1 MVDEAETQIAVIDHV
16 PDVLRRELPEVPK
29 ALRIFGAVEGA
40 VRQVLGVTPLVLGE
54 GKDPTFEF
62 ERCLLAGALQTCN
75 GCKKRRYDD
84 LCERRNCGRPFPRFG
99 FSIGLDKFDDA
110 FTEKLSD
117 STFRYRHDEALQ
129 VLKDMIN
136 DTPELAPEIW
146 WDRGMGA
153 FVYNLFFEEPGDVQ
167 GEDPVYP

>member
-1 MVDEAETQIAVIDHV
+1 MVDKEEPQIAVIDHL
-16 PDVLRRELPEVPK
+16 PDVIRRELPDEVPK

-40 VRQVLGVTPLVLGE
+40 VRKVLGVTPLELVE
-54 GKDPTFEF
+54 GKAPTFEF
-62 ERCLLAGALQTCN
+62 RTCRLGGSRQSCR

-84 LCERRNCGRPFPRFG
+84 LCERRNCGRPFLCYG

-110 FTEKLSD
+110 FTEKLSE
-117 STFRYRHDEALQ
+117 STFRYRHEEVLQ
-129 VLKDMIN
+129 VLKDMIA

-153 FVYNLFFEEPGDVQ
+153 FVYNLFFEET
-167 GEDPVYP
+167 ES